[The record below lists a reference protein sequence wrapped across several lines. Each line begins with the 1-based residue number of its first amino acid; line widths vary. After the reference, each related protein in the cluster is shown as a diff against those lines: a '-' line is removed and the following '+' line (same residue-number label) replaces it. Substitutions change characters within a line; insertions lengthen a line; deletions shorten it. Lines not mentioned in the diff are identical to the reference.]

1 MKSTVAIPAWF
12 VSIGAHAIVICGVA
26 AASWI
31 LSDHSGA
38 SDADSREVSSVQLG
52 PTAPWFPQRSPALT
66 PPPVEAEE
74 VPREELFRKNS
85 EPLRLLEPEATLV
98 PRTSEP
104 PVDRPMKSGAKIP
117 LVDNGTGESSFEA
130 ARITKNLPPKYPRVA
145 RKRGYEG
152 RVVLSVSIS
161 SSGRVLSLKIDSS
174 SGHDSLDEAAID
186 AVGKWSFTPARKGL
200 HPVASTLLV
209 PVRFQLTN

>member
-1 MKSTVAIPAWF
+1 MKSAFAIPAWF
-12 VSIGAHAIVICGVA
+12 VSIGAHAVVIGGVA

-31 LSDHSGA
+31 LSDPSGS

-52 PTAPWFPQRSPALT
+52 PTAPLFPQRSPALT
-66 PPPVEAEE
+66 PPPLEREE
-74 VPREELFRKNS
+74 EPREELFKKRS
-85 EPLRLLEPEATLV
+85 EPLRLLEPEETLA

-104 PVDRPMKSGAKIP
+104 PVDRPMKSTAKIP
-117 LVDNGTGESSFEA
+117 VVDNGTGESSFEA

-174 SGHDSLDEAAID
+174 SGHDSLDEAAVD
-186 AVGKWSFTPARKGL
+186 AVGKWSFTPAKRGL
-200 HPVASTLLV
+200 HPIASTLLV